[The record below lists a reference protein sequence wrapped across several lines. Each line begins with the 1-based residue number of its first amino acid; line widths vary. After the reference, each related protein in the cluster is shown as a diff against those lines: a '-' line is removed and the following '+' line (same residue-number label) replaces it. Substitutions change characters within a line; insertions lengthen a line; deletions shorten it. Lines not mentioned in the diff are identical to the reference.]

1 MSAHLIH
8 VRCNDAGIWSV
19 HPDDL
24 EGPLSQHTTETDAE
38 RAAVE
43 RAAALHDASVL
54 VHDRYSRV
62 HFVRTA

>member
-24 EGPLSQHTTETDAE
+24 KAPSSQHTTETEAE

-43 RAAALHDASVL
+43 RAAAFDDASVL
-54 VHDRYSRV
+54 IHDRYSRV